1 MSSLVI
7 GNKSAKYPVVQ
18 GGMGV
23 GVSLS
28 GLAGAV
34 AKAGG
39 IGVISAA
46 QIGFDEPDFYTNCK
60 ESNIRALKKHI
71 ALAKEQCVDG
81 LVGVNIMVATSE
93 YERQVKAACEAGADI
108 IISGAGLPADLPAF
122 VKGYE
127 EQTKIA
133 PIVSS
138 EKSAKVLLK
147 MWDKFHKRTADM
159 VVIEGP
165 WAGGHLGFSNEQLE
179 HIDKLDYDEE
189 ICKIIAVVKTYEEKY
204 DCQIPV
210 VVGGGV
216 YSNEDVKHVLSLGA
230 SGVQIGTRFVAT
242 KECDASDAYK
252 QAYVNATEQDIE
264 IVKSPVGMPGRAVHN
279 EFLNKVSR
287 GEMPV
292 KKCYRCLSACNPAT
306 APYCIT
312 EALIAAVKGDLDNG
326 LIFCGSNAARI
337 DRITTV
343 PELMEELTEGI

>member
-1 MSSLVI
+1 MNSLVI
-7 GNKSAKYPVVQ
+7 GNKVAKLPIVQ

-60 ESNIRALKKHI
+60 ESNLRALRKHI
-71 ALAKEQCVDG
+71 TLAKEQSGDG
-81 LVGVNIMVATSE
+81 LVGVNIMVATCE
-93 YERQVKAACEAGADI
+93 YDRQVKTACEAGVDL
-108 IISGAGLPADLPAF
+108 IISGAGLPADLPEY

-147 MWDKFHKRTADM
+147 MWDRFHHRTADM

-165 WAGGHLGFSNEQLE
+165 KAGGHLGFSREDLDR
-179 HIDKLDYDEE
+179 IDELDYDKE
-189 ICKIIAVVKTYEEKY
+189 IQKIIAIVKSYEEKY
-204 DCQIPV
+204 QCHIPV
-210 VVGGGV
+210 VVGGGI
-216 YSNEDVKHVLSLGA
+216 YTSEDVKHAFELGA
-230 SGVQIGTRFVAT
+230 EGVQVGTRFVAT

-252 QAYVNATEQDIE
+252 QAYLDSTEADIE
-264 IVKSPVGMPGRAVHN
+264 IVKSPVGMPGRAIHN
-279 EFLNKVSR
+279 VFLDKVAR

-292 KKCYRCLSACNPAT
+292 KKCFRCLNACNPAE

-312 EALIAAVKGDLDNG
+312 EALIAAVRGDLDNG
-326 LIFCGSNAARI
+326 LIFCGSNAYRLQE
-337 DRITTV
+337 ITTV
-343 PELMEELTEGI
+343 PELMKELLKDL